1 MDRKFVLDDK
11 SFKALAAESR
21 VNILKKLTTR
31 RMTLS
36 ELSTKLSL
44 RNSTI
49 KEHCNLLLDANL
61 VKKIDEGHKWKYYE
75 LTNKGKEIITP
86 NQTSEAKILIT
97 LGISAIIF
105 ASIILFSMQGMLQSN
120 ASLEPQLLQTS
131 GMKSIVEDGVS
142 AETVMTAEKIQID
155 QSITITGVNYNLFAI
170 SVIFALVIGI
180 FTGWTVNKKFS

>member
-1 MDRKFVLDDK
+1 MDKQFVLDDK

-21 VNILKKLTTR
+21 VNILKKLINR

-36 ELSTKLSL
+36 ELSSTLSL

-61 VKKIDEGHKWKYYE
+61 VKKIDEGYKWKYYE
-75 LTNKGKEIITP
+75 LTNKGKEIINP
-86 NQTSEAKILIT
+86 NQTNQTKILIT
-97 LGISAIIF
+97 LGISAVIF
-105 ASIILFSMQGMLQSN
+105 ASIILFSMQGI
-120 ASLEPQLLQTS
+120 LQTNAFS
-131 GMKSIVEDGVS
+131 ASDLMQAPNMKSFTTGESIQ
-142 AETVMTAEKIQID
+142 ETMLTADQIQID

-180 FTGWTVNKKFS
+180 FAGWTVSKKFI